1 MSGIALAPKG
11 NTSKDIIN
19 NIMNMDKDFAAT
31 MILAFTFIIL
41 ICMSLYAIYKVR
53 LQQSECDYMSVL
65 YPENTT
71 NRYIKAINPNND
83 KFKHKF
89 YDYYIKTA
97 YNACSGG
104 SYKNDFVNLCNLRAV
119 IRDGV
124 RCLDFEIYSINDEPI
139 VSTSTSDN
147 FFIKETYNHVKFADV
162 MKTIQTYALS
172 SSGAPNYKDPLIIHL
187 RFKSNH
193 QKMYTALAKIFE
205 QYNSDATGILLGKSY
220 SFENKGKNLAA
231 QPLSSFMGKIILIVD
246 RTNTTFLDNKDLLEY
261 INLTSNSM
269 FVRSYRYADVKNAPD
284 MRELIEYNRRSL
296 SIILPDND
304 INPAN
309 PSGMYCRA
317 AGCQLVAMRYQYVD
331 EFLNDNERFFD
342 EDGHAFSLKPDRWR
356 EQVVKLAEPIKQ
368 RPELSYAPRQLK
380 TDFYDLQI

>member
-1 MSGIALAPKG
+1 MSKTVDAH
-11 NTSKDIIN
+11 TTKDIMN
-19 NIMNMDKDFAAT
+19 NIMNMDKEFAAT
-31 MILAFTFIIL
+31 MILAFTLVIL
-41 ICMSLYAIYKVR
+41 ICISLYAIYKVR
-53 LQQSECDYMSVL
+53 LQKSSCDYMSVL

-71 NRYIKAINPNND
+71 NRYIKSINPDSD
-83 KFKHKF
+83 KFKNKF

-97 YNACSGG
+97 FNACSGG
-104 SYKNDFVNLCNLRAV
+104 SYKNDYVNLCNLKAV

-147 FFIKETYNHVKFADV
+147 LFIKETYNHVKFADV
-162 MKTIQTYALS
+162 MQTIQTYALS
-172 SSGAPNYKDPLIIHL
+172 SSGAPNYKDPLVIHL

-205 QYNSDATGILLGKSY
+205 QYNSDTTGILLGKSY
-220 SFENKGKNLAA
+220 SFENKGRNLGG
-231 QPLSSFMGKIILIVD
+231 QPLINFMGKIILVVD
-246 RTNTTFLDNKDLLEY
+246 RTNTTFLDNKELLEY
-261 INLTSNSM
+261 INLTSGSM

-284 MRELIEYNRRSL
+284 MNDLIEYNRRSL

-304 INPAN
+304 NNPAN

-331 EFLNDNERFFD
+331 EFLNENEKFFD
-342 EDGHAFSLKPDRWR
+342 EAGHAFSLKPDRLR
-356 EQVVKLAEPIKQ
+356 GHDIKLAEPIEQ

-380 TDFYDLQI
+380 SDYYDLKI